1 MTLKKTTQI
10 VTIDEQFLP
19 ELRNWLEDRDGEC
32 KAWDLVIGQ
41 YGHLYLNSI
50 PHSLVR
56 EITVQV
62 AIQAP
67 DKQFPPWMEVAESKR
82 ETILQS
88 ATDSYSWMYDGYFE
102 PEEITDL
109 MESVNTTL
117 IERTDQR
124 PEDPEALVEYL
135 RSSGLDEMPDWDNLN
150 RTGIAM
156 LSEAAQSK
164 EWLGHKRLYS
174 ERLDDIGEQMKA
186 GTIHKLST

>member
-32 KAWDLVIGQ
+32 KTWDLVLGQ

-50 PHSLVR
+50 PHSLVK
-56 EITVQV
+56 EIAVQV

-67 DKQFPPWMEVAESKR
+67 DKQFPQWMEVAKR
-82 ETILQS
+82 NREMILES
-88 ATDSYSWMYDGYFE
+88 ATNSYSWMYEGYFE

-109 MESVNTTL
+109 MESINTTL

-124 PEDPEALVEYL
+124 PEDPEALVVYL
-135 RSSGLDEMPDWDNLN
+135 RNSGLDEMPDWDDLN
-150 RTGIAM
+150 NTGTA
-156 LSEAAQSK
+156 LLTDAAQSE
-164 EWLGHKRLYS
+164 EWLNHRRLHS
-174 ERLDDIGEQMKA
+174 GSLDDIREQLKA